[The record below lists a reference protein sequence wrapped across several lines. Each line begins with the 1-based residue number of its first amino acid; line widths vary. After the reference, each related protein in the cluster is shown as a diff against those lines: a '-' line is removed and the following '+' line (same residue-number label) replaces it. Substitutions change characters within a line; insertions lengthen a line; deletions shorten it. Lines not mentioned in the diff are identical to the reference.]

1 MNPSKFSVASL
12 ATLQRSS
19 TTLRYSLEMIFR
31 TNEHF
36 RRSLKN
42 IRSLYDAQNV
52 VNTLKDGNI
61 PYPPPTEKRDESTDK
76 GMSFELRFVLFVL
89 LC

>member
-1 MNPSKFSVASL
+1 IYCALNAIINPSKFSVASL

-19 TTLRYSLEMIFR
+19 TTLRWSLETLFR
-31 TNEHF
+31 TNEQF
-36 RRSLKN
+36 RRSLKS

-61 PYPPPTEKRDESTDK
+61 PYPPQQ
-76 GMSFELRFVLFVL
+76 
-89 LC
+89 